1 MRPLL
6 AAALRAQPLIGAR
19 AGIKRATSILE
30 LRGLLEQ
37 EHVDLRSAA
46 VVWQQLQDLDG
57 CERARDVEIQ
67 TSAAIGT
74 LCTIT
79 ARCLDQDPTPL
90 PRDYF
95 DLAWSYSIMFT
106 SITQLEV
113 NRTPFANKDN
123 RMTRVPA
130 ELVSRVQ
137 QVLVQV
143 SPGLTAQGV
152 AFVVA
157 GLARTQFDREPKLL
171 SVRPTRQSD
180 GHESL
185 RFLDGDIRSTGHL
198 THRPCAGCA

>member
-6 AAALRAQPLIGAR
+6 AAALRAQQLIGAC

-37 EHVDLRSAA
+37 EHIDLRGAA
-46 VVWQQLQDLDG
+46 VVWQQLQDLDS

-67 TSAAIGT
+67 TSAAIDT

-79 ARCLDQDPTPL
+79 TRCLDQDPTPL

-137 QVLVQV
+137 QMLVQV

-171 SVRPTRQSD
+171 SVRPKQLQDSVQMATL
-180 GHESL
+180 G
-185 RFLDGDIRSTGHL
+185 
-198 THRPCAGCA
+198 RPVIT